1 LIDLD
6 GVLEALAVERRAPD
20 RRLLEQ
26 LFDAFNAKVPFESAT
41 KILRGHDRPAAGL
54 LVAPEEFWDDFL
66 EKGSGGTCF
75 ARVEG
80 FCALATGLGFS
91 PRKILGS
98 VEKPGDHA
106 ALLIEAGGVPHLCDV
121 GFPLPGVLG
130 LEPGEGVLPLAEYR
144 LEVGQG
150 RARFEYLSGPRAG
163 ESVRF
168 DLSEVSSAAFNERW
182 QATFSAPSKFLDNVV
197 LLKQEPHRA
206 IRFYRGVVSVD
217 DAHTRTRIP
226 VSAPRAVKLERIFE
240 ISGDLLSR
248 AFALAGDPEPESRAA
263 RIEAFLPDHR
273 AEEMFR
279 FVASPEGYLR
289 FLAGVG
295 EARLISEAPNGF
307 TVGLCGP
314 EGAEIAEEVSVAP
327 DGRSLEVA
335 REAGLRRTGFRVE
348 DFRGISRIVRFAE
361 LPDAREEFLRS
372 DAGRGRIAGL
382 LAMDLLALSRLAAK
396 G

>member
-6 GVLEALAVERRAPD
+6 AVLEALGVERRAPD
-20 RRLLEQ
+20 RRLLEDV
-26 LFDAFNAKVPFESAT
+26 FEAFNAKVPFESAT
-41 KILRGHDRPAAGL
+41 KILRRHDGPPGGL
-54 LVAPEEFWDDFL
+54 LVAAEEFWRGFL

-80 FCALATGLGFS
+80 FDALAAGLGFS

-106 ALLIEAGGVPHLCDV
+106 ALVIDAGGVPLLCDV
-121 GFPLPGVLG
+121 GFPLPGVLV
-130 LEPGEGVLPLAEYR
+130 LAPHEGVLPLAEYR
-144 LEVGQG
+144 LELEAG

-163 ESVRF
+163 ESVGF
-168 DLSEVSSAAFNERW
+168 DLDEVSPAAFEERW
-182 QATFSAPSKFLDNVV
+182 RATFAAPSKFLENVV
-197 LLKQEPHRA
+197 LLRHEPHRA
-206 IRFYRGVVSVD
+206 IRFFRGVVSLD

-226 VSAPRAVKLERIFE
+226 LSAPRAGKLEKIFE
-240 ISGDLLSR
+240 IAGELLSR
-248 AFALAGDPEPESRAA
+248 AFVLAGDPEPESRAA
-263 RIEAFLPDHR
+263 RIEAFLPDPR

-289 FLAGVG
+289 FLRGVG
-295 EARLISEAPNGF
+295 EARLISAVPNGF
-307 TVGLCGP
+307 TVGLRGP
-314 EGAEIAEEVSVAP
+314 DGAEIAEEVSVLP
-327 DGRSLEVA
+327 DERRLEA
-335 REAGLRRTGFRVE
+335 RREEGLRRTGFRVE
-348 DFRGISRIVRFAE
+348 DFRGTRRLVRFAE
-361 LPDAREEFLRS
+361 LPDAREEFLRA